1 MTHEKLLER
10 LGNLLETAAE
20 ADKKHIKKLRKV
32 LQKLKKKQ
40 QELLISLGEN
50 DDESERRTIAN
61 KIQVIKLQRKKGAK
75 VYKALKQAQAAAKK
89 AGFDEF
95 EALLTSGGDDRS
107 LILETGANKYH
118 IKPQAIAAQ
127 DVFRGSCTGNPP
139 TERL

>member
-10 LGNLLETAAE
+10 LGNLLETAEE

-75 VYKALKQAQAAAKK
+75 VYKALKQAQAAAK
-89 AGFDEF
+89 
-95 EALLTSGGDDRS
+95 T
-107 LILETGANKYH
+107 
-118 IKPQAIAAQ
+118 
-127 DVFRGSCTGNPP
+127 
-139 TERL
+139 